1 MGKTYQTI
9 VAVRNTLDKITVSG
23 EENLDKMLGCIQ
35 ALNALINKHE
45 EEQHA
50 DDNAEE

>member
-1 MGKTYQTI
+1 MDKTLSTL
-9 VAVRNTLDKITVSG
+9 VAIKSTLNSIQVSG